1 MICAR
6 KRHALQPLPAY
17 FLSDLD
23 LAQTVTLPASQEPA
37 QPGSPLASAGAPD
50 TDDVIASDHQYSIT
64 GCIDQALRDRIRQLE
79 ELASANEKLRKDN
92 DRLQKENE
100 ALRKKVAHLEEM
112 YDKAEEVIDAT
123 IPFQNFTLTA
133 VQQDPKKL
141 AFYTGFDSLER
152 FLAFYKFVQAGYE
165 AHKESQG
172 PQRRSPYLSMDDQ
185 LLLVLSRL
193 RVGLLEQDLAYRFR
207 IHISTVSRVWTFW
220 IGYLAD
226 YLAQLNYWPSRQVVN
241 KHMPECFIE
250 AYPSTRVILDCT
262 EIFIETPSD
271 FRVQSDTYSSYKCHN
286 TAKGLLGITPNGF
299 VSFVSDLAPGRV
311 SDKALTACSGL
322 CNLLEPG
329 DSVMADRGFLI
340 TEEVEAAGANLNIP
354 PFLGGRLQLSLEDE
368 AKTRAI
374 AKVRIHVERES
385 LMKLNM
391 KVSDLLELHCP
402 ECILMVRPNKRTN
415 LIAADTRNS
424 LASCLLV
431 AAVLC
436 CSGILTVAQARSCPE
451 AADFLP
457 CTCDMGGIGCGKAN
471 STAVLTK
478 AFQTDGPKEHRDLW
492 IQRSTVE
499 SFPPGVLGDFVFR
512 NVYIEVNAN
521 LTSFNLSSL
530 NKSRTFIMKLSLFGN
545 ALTTFAYSGIGGFP
559 KLIMLNLGKNRLER
573 IPDNA
578 FQHPKLT
585 KLVLS
590 DNPIQAV
597 GAYAFFALPKLEM
610 LHLTGT
616 RITRLGNYALSLRSR
631 VPKLKVL
638 LSEGNLASLSPLAFS
653 DTRAQMLCLGLNNL
667 TEFPRDVFFPILEQ
681 LGQRRQVTWEV
692 STLRVTG
699 EFSHDAIWNVS
710 LTGVNPR
717 FPPDDVVKVS
727 RCRLPRPWRLRQ
739 RRTC

>member
-1 MICAR
+1 M
-6 KRHALQPLPAY
+6 
-17 FLSDLD
+17 
-23 LAQTVTLPASQEPA
+23 
-37 QPGSPLASAGAPD
+37 G
-50 TDDVIASDHQYSIT
+50 
-64 GCIDQALRDRIRQLE
+64 
-79 ELASANEKLRKDN
+79 
-92 DRLQKENE
+92 
-100 ALRKKVAHLEEM
+100 
-112 YDKAEEVIDAT
+112 
-123 IPFQNFTLTA
+123 
-133 VQQDPKKL
+133 
-141 AFYTGFDSLER
+141 
-152 FLAFYKFVQAGYE
+152 
-165 AHKESQG
+165 
-172 PQRRSPYLSMDDQ
+172 
-185 LLLVLSRL
+185 
-193 RVGLLEQDLAYRFR
+193 
-207 IHISTVSRVWTFW
+207 
-220 IGYLAD
+220 
-226 YLAQLNYWPSRQVVN
+226 
-241 KHMPECFIE
+241 
-250 AYPSTRVILDCT
+250 
-262 EIFIETPSD
+262 
-271 FRVQSDTYSSYKCHN
+271 
-286 TAKGLLGITPNGF
+286 
-299 VSFVSDLAPGRV
+299 
-311 SDKALTACSGL
+311 
-322 CNLLEPG
+322 
-329 DSVMADRGFLI
+329 
-340 TEEVEAAGANLNIP
+340 
-354 PFLGGRLQLSLEDE
+354 
-368 AKTRAI
+368 
-374 AKVRIHVERES
+374 
-385 LMKLNM
+385 
-391 KVSDLLELHCP
+391 
-402 ECILMVRPNKRTN
+402 
-415 LIAADTRNS
+415 
-424 LASCLLV
+424 CLLV

-436 CSGILTVAQARSCPE
+436 CFGILTVAQARSCPE

-653 DTRAQMLCLGLNNL
+653 DTRAQMLCLELNNL

-699 EFSHDAIWNVS
+699 NPFSCTGCSFKWLVDLKNQLLSRQLLSGFFCADGTS
-710 LTGVNPR
+710 LA
-717 FPPDDVVKVS
+717 
-727 RCRLPRPWRLRQ
+727 RLSYAKIG
-739 RRTC
+739 C

>member
-1 MICAR
+1 MSWGLELWLGKGVNAT
-6 KRHALQPLPAY
+6 PY
-17 FLSDLD
+17 
-23 LAQTVTLPASQEPA
+23 
-37 QPGSPLASAGAPD
+37 
-50 TDDVIASDHQYSIT
+50 IAFRDNVDYHQYSIT

-374 AKVRIHVERES
+374 AKVRIHVER
-385 LMKLNM
+385 
-391 KVSDLLELHCP
+391 VG
-402 ECILMVRPNKRTN
+402 RRKR
-415 LIAADTRNS
+415 R
-424 LASCLLV
+424 
-431 AAVLC
+431 
-436 CSGILTVAQARSCPE
+436 
-451 AADFLP
+451 
-457 CTCDMGGIGCGKAN
+457 
-471 STAVLTK
+471 
-478 AFQTDGPKEHRDLW
+478 W
-492 IQRSTVE
+492 
-499 SFPPGVLGDFVFR
+499 
-512 NVYIEVNAN
+512 
-521 LTSFNLSSL
+521 
-530 NKSRTFIMKLSLFGN
+530 
-545 ALTTFAYSGIGGFP
+545 
-559 KLIMLNLGKNRLER
+559 
-573 IPDNA
+573 
-578 FQHPKLT
+578 
-585 KLVLS
+585 
-590 DNPIQAV
+590 
-597 GAYAFFALPKLEM
+597 
-610 LHLTGT
+610 
-616 RITRLGNYALSLRSR
+616 
-631 VPKLKVL
+631 
-638 LSEGNLASLSPLAFS
+638 
-653 DTRAQMLCLGLNNL
+653 
-667 TEFPRDVFFPILEQ
+667 
-681 LGQRRQVTWEV
+681 
-692 STLRVTG
+692 
-699 EFSHDAIWNVS
+699 
-710 LTGVNPR
+710 
-717 FPPDDVVKVS
+717 
-727 RCRLPRPWRLRQ
+727 
-739 RRTC
+739 

>member
-374 AKVRIHVERES
+374 AKVRIHVER
-385 LMKLNM
+385 
-391 KVSDLLELHCP
+391 VG
-402 ECILMVRPNKRTN
+402 RRKR
-415 LIAADTRNS
+415 R
-424 LASCLLV
+424 
-431 AAVLC
+431 
-436 CSGILTVAQARSCPE
+436 
-451 AADFLP
+451 
-457 CTCDMGGIGCGKAN
+457 
-471 STAVLTK
+471 
-478 AFQTDGPKEHRDLW
+478 W
-492 IQRSTVE
+492 
-499 SFPPGVLGDFVFR
+499 
-512 NVYIEVNAN
+512 
-521 LTSFNLSSL
+521 
-530 NKSRTFIMKLSLFGN
+530 
-545 ALTTFAYSGIGGFP
+545 
-559 KLIMLNLGKNRLER
+559 
-573 IPDNA
+573 
-578 FQHPKLT
+578 
-585 KLVLS
+585 
-590 DNPIQAV
+590 
-597 GAYAFFALPKLEM
+597 
-610 LHLTGT
+610 
-616 RITRLGNYALSLRSR
+616 
-631 VPKLKVL
+631 
-638 LSEGNLASLSPLAFS
+638 
-653 DTRAQMLCLGLNNL
+653 
-667 TEFPRDVFFPILEQ
+667 
-681 LGQRRQVTWEV
+681 
-692 STLRVTG
+692 
-699 EFSHDAIWNVS
+699 
-710 LTGVNPR
+710 
-717 FPPDDVVKVS
+717 
-727 RCRLPRPWRLRQ
+727 
-739 RRTC
+739 

>member
-1 MICAR
+1 MSSGRRLRRIFRSLDSSEAGRTKRRREQGGTAAVIRRFRTHSAMIPVEQRNPAAASVLLYVEHTFVRCQRSGTSGVQEATRTVVTALDRSNIQISQLDGVWNQVSRSLKRKSIQLYYAVYVAACPKVPNMICAR

-374 AKVRIHVERES
+374 AKVRIHVER
-385 LMKLNM
+385 
-391 KVSDLLELHCP
+391 VG
-402 ECILMVRPNKRTN
+402 RRKR
-415 LIAADTRNS
+415 R
-424 LASCLLV
+424 
-431 AAVLC
+431 
-436 CSGILTVAQARSCPE
+436 
-451 AADFLP
+451 
-457 CTCDMGGIGCGKAN
+457 
-471 STAVLTK
+471 
-478 AFQTDGPKEHRDLW
+478 W
-492 IQRSTVE
+492 
-499 SFPPGVLGDFVFR
+499 
-512 NVYIEVNAN
+512 
-521 LTSFNLSSL
+521 
-530 NKSRTFIMKLSLFGN
+530 
-545 ALTTFAYSGIGGFP
+545 
-559 KLIMLNLGKNRLER
+559 
-573 IPDNA
+573 
-578 FQHPKLT
+578 
-585 KLVLS
+585 
-590 DNPIQAV
+590 
-597 GAYAFFALPKLEM
+597 
-610 LHLTGT
+610 
-616 RITRLGNYALSLRSR
+616 
-631 VPKLKVL
+631 
-638 LSEGNLASLSPLAFS
+638 
-653 DTRAQMLCLGLNNL
+653 
-667 TEFPRDVFFPILEQ
+667 
-681 LGQRRQVTWEV
+681 
-692 STLRVTG
+692 
-699 EFSHDAIWNVS
+699 
-710 LTGVNPR
+710 
-717 FPPDDVVKVS
+717 
-727 RCRLPRPWRLRQ
+727 
-739 RRTC
+739 

>member
-1 MICAR
+1 MTGGTTCCVPGCAHTTLTAKHVSWNRFPKNSHLRNIWVQRINRKGTTGRFSLWTPTSDSRICGAHFNETGRKKYEDKAPRFFPTRTFPKYVAACPKVPNMICAR

-374 AKVRIHVERES
+374 AKVRIHVERVIGQMKCFRILRGTFPNSMSKS
-385 LMKLNM
+385 LDSIW
-391 KVSDLLELHCP
+391 KVCALLC
-402 ECILMVRPNKRTN
+402 NF
-415 LIAADTRNS
+415 TRE
-424 LASCLLV
+424 
-431 AAVLC
+431 
-436 CSGILTVAQARSCPE
+436 P
-451 AADFLP
+451 
-457 CTCDMGGIGCGKAN
+457 
-471 STAVLTK
+471 
-478 AFQTDGPKEHRDLW
+478 
-492 IQRSTVE
+492 
-499 SFPPGVLGDFVFR
+499 
-512 NVYIEVNAN
+512 
-521 LTSFNLSSL
+521 
-530 NKSRTFIMKLSLFGN
+530 
-545 ALTTFAYSGIGGFP
+545 
-559 KLIMLNLGKNRLER
+559 
-573 IPDNA
+573 
-578 FQHPKLT
+578 
-585 KLVLS
+585 
-590 DNPIQAV
+590 
-597 GAYAFFALPKLEM
+597 
-610 LHLTGT
+610 
-616 RITRLGNYALSLRSR
+616 
-631 VPKLKVL
+631 L
-638 LSEGNLASLSPLAFS
+638 LSRS
-653 DTRAQMLCLGLNNL
+653 
-667 TEFPRDVFFPILEQ
+667 
-681 LGQRRQVTWEV
+681 
-692 STLRVTG
+692 
-699 EFSHDAIWNVS
+699 
-710 LTGVNPR
+710 
-717 FPPDDVVKVS
+717 
-727 RCRLPRPWRLRQ
+727 
-739 RRTC
+739 

>member
-1 MICAR
+1 MANPIMLYVQFLITLAGLTGSPTHQGDSSERQVIMSPLQLNWTSDAHFQASEEPGNIFRKLVFAKEARPTSTTCLAHETTKRPRQLFSVRGHGGTPPGAMANPIMLYVQVSRSHSLHYVAACPKVPNMICAR

-374 AKVRIHVERES
+374 AKVRIHVERASRRYKFVIFAIDYLTKFVEAKAVRNIEAS
-385 LMKLNM
+385 TVQKFIERRIILKHGCPTVLVTDRGTQMTARST
-391 KVSDLLELHCP
+391 SDYLKFSGCVVLFSS
-402 ECILMVRPNKRTN
+402 VKRTAEVYN
-415 LIAADTRNS
+415 RPVIPSFIFLEEDGAEAG
-424 LASCLLV
+424 
-431 AAVLC
+431 
-436 CSGILTVAQARSCPE
+436 SGSISVDLE
-451 AADFLP
+451 A
-457 CTCDMGGIGCGKAN
+457 
-471 STAVLTK
+471 
-478 AFQTDGPKEHRDLW
+478 
-492 IQRSTVE
+492 
-499 SFPPGVLGDFVFR
+499 VFR
-512 NVYIEVNAN
+512 
-521 LTSFNLSSL
+521 
-530 NKSRTFIMKLSLFGN
+530 
-545 ALTTFAYSGIGGFP
+545 
-559 KLIMLNLGKNRLER
+559 
-573 IPDNA
+573 
-578 FQHPKLT
+578 
-585 KLVLS
+585 
-590 DNPIQAV
+590 
-597 GAYAFFALPKLEM
+597 
-610 LHLTGT
+610 
-616 RITRLGNYALSLRSR
+616 
-631 VPKLKVL
+631 
-638 LSEGNLASLSPLAFS
+638 
-653 DTRAQMLCLGLNNL
+653 
-667 TEFPRDVFFPILEQ
+667 VF
-681 LGQRRQVTWEV
+681 
-692 STLRVTG
+692 
-699 EFSHDAIWNVS
+699 
-710 LTGVNPR
+710 
-717 FPPDDVVKVS
+717 
-727 RCRLPRPWRLRQ
+727 
-739 RRTC
+739 

>member
-1 MICAR
+1 MTGGTTCCVPGCAHTTLTAKHVSWNRFPKNSHLRNIWVQRINRKGTTGRFSLWTPTSDSRICGAHFNETGRKKYEDKAPRFFPTRTFPKYVAACPKVPNMICAR

-311 SDKALTACSGL
+311 SDKALTAWSGL
-322 CNLLEPG
+322 CQRHTHGATTLTFPT
-329 DSVMADRGFLI
+329 ARGFL
-340 TEEVEAAGANLNIP
+340 
-354 PFLGGRLQLSLEDE
+354 
-368 AKTRAI
+368 
-374 AKVRIHVERES
+374 
-385 LMKLNM
+385 
-391 KVSDLLELHCP
+391 
-402 ECILMVRPNKRTN
+402 
-415 LIAADTRNS
+415 
-424 LASCLLV
+424 
-431 AAVLC
+431 
-436 CSGILTVAQARSCPE
+436 
-451 AADFLP
+451 
-457 CTCDMGGIGCGKAN
+457 
-471 STAVLTK
+471 
-478 AFQTDGPKEHRDLW
+478 QTSQG
-492 IQRSTVE
+492 
-499 SFPPGVLGDFVFR
+499 
-512 NVYIEVNAN
+512 
-521 LTSFNLSSL
+521 
-530 NKSRTFIMKLSLFGN
+530 
-545 ALTTFAYSGIGGFP
+545 
-559 KLIMLNLGKNRLER
+559 
-573 IPDNA
+573 
-578 FQHPKLT
+578 
-585 KLVLS
+585 
-590 DNPIQAV
+590 
-597 GAYAFFALPKLEM
+597 
-610 LHLTGT
+610 
-616 RITRLGNYALSLRSR
+616 
-631 VPKLKVL
+631 
-638 LSEGNLASLSPLAFS
+638 
-653 DTRAQMLCLGLNNL
+653 
-667 TEFPRDVFFPILEQ
+667 
-681 LGQRRQVTWEV
+681 
-692 STLRVTG
+692 
-699 EFSHDAIWNVS
+699 
-710 LTGVNPR
+710 
-717 FPPDDVVKVS
+717 
-727 RCRLPRPWRLRQ
+727 
-739 RRTC
+739 

>member
-1 MICAR
+1 TTGRFSLWTPTSDSRICGAHFNETGRKKYEDKAPRFFPTRTFPKYVAACPKVPNMICAR

-374 AKVRIHVERES
+374 AKVRIHVERVIGQMKCFRILRGTFPNSMSKS
-385 LMKLNM
+385 LDSIWKNPF
-391 KVSDLLELHCP
+391 S
-402 ECILMVRPNKRTN
+402 I
-415 LIAADTRNS
+415 
-424 LASCLLV
+424 
-431 AAVLC
+431 
-436 CSGILTVAQARSCPE
+436 
-451 AADFLP
+451 
-457 CTCDMGGIGCGKAN
+457 
-471 STAVLTK
+471 
-478 AFQTDGPKEHRDLW
+478 
-492 IQRSTVE
+492 
-499 SFPPGVLGDFVFR
+499 LGDDDP
-512 NVYIEVNAN
+512 E
-521 LTSFNLSSL
+521 S
-530 NKSRTFIMKLSLFGN
+530 K
-545 ALTTFAYSGIGGFP
+545 
-559 KLIMLNLGKNRLER
+559 
-573 IPDNA
+573 
-578 FQHPKLT
+578 
-585 KLVLS
+585 
-590 DNPIQAV
+590 
-597 GAYAFFALPKLEM
+597 
-610 LHLTGT
+610 
-616 RITRLGNYALSLRSR
+616 
-631 VPKLKVL
+631 
-638 LSEGNLASLSPLAFS
+638 LSPLNNSCHIRTAANE
-653 DTRAQMLCLGLNNL
+653 TKRARGIFFFGAAATKL
-667 TEFPRDVFFPILEQ
+667 TTSPRCIQRDSNPDSFPLED
-681 LGQRRQVTWEV
+681 GWHPVSRRRKAAPPAAPPAA
-692 STLRVTG
+692 SFCS
-699 EFSHDAIWNVS
+699 EFSHTVILRPAKPCRIMDGVFLAIDSAVAAQIDLRS
-710 LTGVNPR
+710 PTPLQ
-717 FPPDDVVKVS
+717 PPTK
-727 RCRLPRPWRLRQ
+727 
-739 RRTC
+739 

>member
-1 MICAR
+1 TTGRFSLWTPTSDSRICGAHFNETGRKKYEDKAPRFFPTRTFPKYVAACPKVPNMICAR

-374 AKVRIHVERES
+374 AKVRIHVERG
-385 LMKLNM
+385 
-391 KVSDLLELHCP
+391 
-402 ECILMVRPNKRTN
+402 
-415 LIAADTRNS
+415 
-424 LASCLLV
+424 ASGQIV
-431 AAVLC
+431 F
-436 CSGILTVAQARSCPE
+436 GARLKPGVVPSAPPRR
-451 AADFLP
+451 AL
-457 CTCDMGGIGCGKAN
+457 KY
-471 STAVLTK
+471 
-478 AFQTDGPKEHRDLW
+478 EHR
-492 IQRSTVE
+492 R
-499 SFPPGVLGDFVFR
+499 
-512 NVYIEVNAN
+512 
-521 LTSFNLSSL
+521 
-530 NKSRTFIMKLSLFGN
+530 
-545 ALTTFAYSGIGGFP
+545 
-559 KLIMLNLGKNRLER
+559 
-573 IPDNA
+573 
-578 FQHPKLT
+578 
-585 KLVLS
+585 
-590 DNPIQAV
+590 
-597 GAYAFFALPKLEM
+597 
-610 LHLTGT
+610 
-616 RITRLGNYALSLRSR
+616 
-631 VPKLKVL
+631 
-638 LSEGNLASLSPLAFS
+638 
-653 DTRAQMLCLGLNNL
+653 
-667 TEFPRDVFFPILEQ
+667 
-681 LGQRRQVTWEV
+681 
-692 STLRVTG
+692 
-699 EFSHDAIWNVS
+699 
-710 LTGVNPR
+710 
-717 FPPDDVVKVS
+717 
-727 RCRLPRPWRLRQ
+727 
-739 RRTC
+739 